1 MQTEL
6 GKLPLRAAESAFGE
20 RKKKRGETGKK
31 NLRNENEQMQTRSK
45 CKARESLGSRV
56 VYSMPLRTRCASW
69 RDQFAPERSSSWRVQ
84 VVARLL
90 PRAPSLLVYH
100 LARTHLAFPS
110 ERPFFPLCMATP
122 PSSLSERPH
131 QPRRQKSTGKSR
143 NKAPAR
149 YTFLARPVPLTAYL
163 LHSFVV
169 SLTFLCASWI
179 R

>member
-84 VVARLL
+84 VVARFCSHA
-90 PRAPSLLVYH
+90 PRPFSFTTSREPISLFPASGRSSLFAWPRRPAPSANGRISLGARSP
-100 LARTHLAFPS
+100 LANLET
-110 ERPFFPLCMATP
+110 RPPPGILFLHVLCP
-122 PSSLSERPH
+122 
-131 QPRRQKSTGKSR
+131 
-143 NKAPAR
+143 
-149 YTFLARPVPLTAYL
+149 
-163 LHSFVV
+163 
-169 SLTFLCASWI
+169 
-179 R
+179 